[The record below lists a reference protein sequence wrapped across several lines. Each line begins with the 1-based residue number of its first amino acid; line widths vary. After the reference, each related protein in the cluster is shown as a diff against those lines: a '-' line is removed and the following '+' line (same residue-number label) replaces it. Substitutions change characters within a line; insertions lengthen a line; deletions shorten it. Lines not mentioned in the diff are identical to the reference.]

1 MKKINIG
8 IIGLGTVGSGVVA
21 LLDKNSSMIAKRINC
36 ELIIKSI
43 LVSDLKKKREGIAEN
58 YLRLVT
64 DDEETLFQDIHILV
78 EVMGTIDQAR
88 YFIEKAL
95 NRGIHVV
102 TANKDL
108 IAKYGGELLN
118 LAKKNKV
125 SLSFEASVCGGI
137 PIIDMIKTSFQG
149 NRISSILGILNG
161 TTNYILTLMEEKNV
175 SFKAALK
182 QAQKLGYAESDPV
195 NDIEGI
201 DAARKI
207 AILASMAFNT
217 KVPIE
222 KVHVEG
228 ITKIDIQDI
237 LYAKELGYRIKLL
250 GMAKEKEGF
259 LKVQVN
265 PVFIPL
271 SHPLANINDVY
282 NGVYL
287 EGDFFGPSMVYG
299 LGAGSFPTASSI
311 VGDVISACKAI
322 DNRTYTW
329 CTCFRDMKIRDV
341 METHSNFYIRMTVN
355 DKPGVLASI
364 ASILGSHDVSIYSVV
379 QKKSH
384 EGHAELVIITHKVQ
398 EASMYDSIT
407 VLGSLSVINKI
418 ESIIRVEDEDNEI

>member
-21 LLDKNSSMIAKRINC
+21 LLHQNSEMISRRTNC
-36 ELIIKSI
+36 ELTIKSI
-43 LVSDLKKKREGIAEN
+43 LVNDITRKREHINEK
-58 YLRLVT
+58 YLPLIT
-64 DDEETLFQDIHILV
+64 DKESVLFDDIQILV
-78 EVMGTIDQAR
+78 EVMGTIDKAR
-88 YFIEKAL
+88 YYIEKAL
-95 NRGIHVV
+95 KKGIHVV

-108 IAKYGGELLN
+108 MAKYGGELLN
-118 LAKKNKV
+118 LAEKYKV

-175 SFKAALK
+175 PFKSALK
-182 QAQKLGYAESDPV
+182 QAQKLGYAESNPA
-195 NDIEGI
+195 NDIEGV

-228 ITKIDIQDI
+228 ITKVDIQDI
-237 LYAKELGYRIKLL
+237 LYAKDLGYRIKLL
-250 GMAKEKEGF
+250 GMAKEKDGF

-311 VGDVISACKAI
+311 VGDIIAASKAI
-322 DNRTYTW
+322 DNKTYSW
-329 CTCFRDMKIRDV
+329 CTCFRDLKIRDV

-364 ASILGSHDVSIYSVV
+364 SSILGSHDVSIYSVV

-407 VLGSLSVINKI
+407 VLSSLSVINKI
-418 ESIIRVEDEDNEI
+418 ESIIRVEDEEQ